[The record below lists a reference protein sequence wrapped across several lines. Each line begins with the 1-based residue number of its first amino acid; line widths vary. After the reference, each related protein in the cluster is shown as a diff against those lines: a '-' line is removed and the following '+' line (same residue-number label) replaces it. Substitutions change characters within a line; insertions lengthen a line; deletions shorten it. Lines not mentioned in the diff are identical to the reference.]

1 MALPYSLI
9 GSSNFLVASLGFS
22 MWRIMSSENRDSF
35 TSSFPVWIPFFF
47 FFSSLIALARAS
59 KMMLNN
65 SGGSGHPCLVSE
77 FRGNTFSFYH

>member
-1 MALPYSLI
+1 MALPYSFI

-22 MWRIMSSENRDSF
+22 MWRIMSSANRDSF

-47 FFSSLIALARAS
+47 FSLIALPRAS

-65 SGGSGHPCLVSE
+65 NGGSGHPCLISE
-77 FRGNTFSFYH
+77 FRGNTSSFYH